1 MTNLYKNSTSLLHTG
16 KEHIINAH
24 LIKESD
30 KPVENTDITNRIF
43 MEQTMPDITNLNDQT
58 ETNGYKVILQFPGQ
72 SELKDTEQQEIQTLL
87 QTILQDQLVQMM

>member
-43 MEQTMPDITNLNDQT
+43 MEQTMPDITNLNDQR
-58 ETNGYKVILQFPGQ
+58 EINGYKVILQFPGQ